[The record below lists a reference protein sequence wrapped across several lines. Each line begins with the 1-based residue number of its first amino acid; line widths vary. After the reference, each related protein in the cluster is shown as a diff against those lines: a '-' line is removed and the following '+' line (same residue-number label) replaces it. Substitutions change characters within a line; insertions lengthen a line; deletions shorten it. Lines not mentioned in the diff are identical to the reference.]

1 MFKKKIKNSLR
12 KKKKK
17 FKIKIFLK
25 EFLNSISIVK
35 NFQFSVTNPTF

>member
-12 KKKKK
+12 KKKK

-35 NFQFSVTNPTF
+35 NFQFSVTNLTF